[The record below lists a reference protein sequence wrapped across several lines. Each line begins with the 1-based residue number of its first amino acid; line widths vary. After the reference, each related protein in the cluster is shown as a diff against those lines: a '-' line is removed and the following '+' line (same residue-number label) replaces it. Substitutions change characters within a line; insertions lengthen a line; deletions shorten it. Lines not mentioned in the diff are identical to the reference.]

1 MTSAIARPGTFLDT
15 NILYPAGM
23 RDIFLHISQQGL
35 IDPKWPNDI
44 GRELKNTF
52 LKNRPDIALAWM
64 EVTWRDMNRFFPNA
78 LVTDYEHLIP
88 DLHLPDMRD
97 RHVLSAAIVGACN
110 VIVTANTGHFPAE
123 VAQAHALT
131 VEHPDRFLR
140 HLLDARPCEF
150 CEAVRSAKAKLANP
164 PFTLDEYLAKR
175 EKEGLRE
182 TVARLRQLARLLE

>member
-23 RDIFLHISQQGL
+23 RDIFLHISQRRL
-35 IDPKWPNDI
+35 IDPKWSNDI

-64 EVTWRDMNRFFPNA
+64 EVTWKDMNRYFPNA

-88 DLHLPDMRD
+88 ELQLPDPQD
-97 RHVLSAAIVGACN
+97 RHILAAAIVGACT
-110 VIVTANTGHFPAE
+110 VIVTANTRHFPVE
-123 VAQAHALT
+123 VAQAHGLT
-131 VEHPDRFLR
+131 VEHPDQFLR
-140 HLLDARPCEF
+140 RLLDARPCDF
-150 CEAVRSAKAKLANP
+150 CEAVRSAKAKLTKP

-175 EKEGLRE
+175 EQEGLRE
-182 TVARLRQLARLLE
+182 TVAQLRQYTRLLE